1 MGYQVNSK
9 SAMELLTFR
18 VTAPSTTLTA
28 VTMNTDNSNIVRDF
42 TPPNNAYIMTIWGKH
57 QTAGRIQVKSPN
69 LHEATRG
76 ITVFDTAA
84 NPDVL
89 LPRIGMNPLTRNDQ
103 LSILMDGSGT
113 GGDIEL
119 GALLVFYDSLPNIS
133 GRLIDADELRAAGG
147 QEVAIENTLSL
158 DTSGN
163 YSGQEAINAEY
174 DILKPDKDY
183 ALLGGTVSALC
194 LAIRY
199 RGIDTG
205 GLGVGF
211 PGNPTLKSMTTEWFV
226 WLSEII
232 REKTGKPGK
241 TIPVISGINKSQFF
255 IDGVQDE
262 NGTDVTVET
271 MFQQLN

>member
-1 MGYQVNSK
+1 MQGG
-9 SAMELLTFR
+9 SALELLTFR

-28 VTMNTDNSNIVRDF
+28 VTMNTDNSNIIRDF
-42 TPPNNAYIMTIWGKH
+42 TPPNGAYIMTLWGKH

-76 ITVFDTAA
+76 ITVYDTVG
-84 NPDVL
+84 NPDTL
-89 LPRIGMNPLTRNDQ
+89 LPMIGMNPLQRNDQ

-119 GALLVFYDSLPNIS
+119 GALLVYYDQLPNIS
-133 GRLIDADELRAAGG
+133 ARLIDADELRARGG

-158 DTSGN
+158 ATSGD
-163 YSGQEAINAEY
+163 YTGSEAINAEY
-174 DILKPDKDY
+174 DILKPDRDY
-183 ALLGGTVSALC
+183 ALLGGSVSALC
-194 LAIRY
+194 LCIRY

-211 PGNPTLKSMTTEWFV
+211 PGNPTLKFMTVNWFV
-226 WLSEII
+226 WLSEVI

-241 TIPVISGINKSQFF
+241 CIPVISGINKSQLFV
-255 IDGVQDE
+255 DGVQDE
-262 NGTDVTVET
+262 NGTDTTVET
-271 MFQQLN
+271 MFQELNK

>member
-18 VTAPSTTLTA
+18 VTAPGATLTA

-42 TPPNNAYIMTIWGKH
+42 TPPNGAYIVTMWGKH

-76 ITVFDTAA
+76 ITVFDTAG

-103 LSILMDGSGT
+103 LSILMDGSAV

-119 GALLVFYDSLPNIS
+119 GAILAFYDSLPNIS

-211 PGNPTLKSMTTEWFV
+211 PGNPVLKSMTTEWFV